1 MKQTAL
7 QLINQCD
14 LTVMSSFVPHPQP
27 HPHHAPCAAPAHS
40 MEQLWNNEQSGIKP
54 AEGKGGRNDRPAD
67 SMEGQSDEDVIMIDD
82 MSSNEGVIMESSVNV
97 DHHVINIDR
106 PHQSSHIDLDLDDD
120 VDGQNDD
127 QDSDVDDIAIALGKF
142 VDQSSDSSSD

>member
-27 HPHHAPCAAPAHS
+27 RPQPAPSSAPAHS
-40 MEQLWNNEQSGIKP
+40 VEQLWNNDQCDARP
-54 AEGKGGRNDRPAD
+54 AGGHNDRLAD
-67 SMEGQSDEDVIMIDD
+67 SMGGQSDEDVIMIDD
-82 MSSNEGVIMESSVNV
+82 MSSNEGVTMETSVNIDQHVVGV
-97 DHHVINIDR
+97 DRAD
-106 PHQSSHIDLDLDDD
+106 QSSHIDLDLDDT
-120 VDGQNDD
+120 DD
-127 QDSDVDDIAIALGKF
+127 QDNDQDNDDIAIALGKF